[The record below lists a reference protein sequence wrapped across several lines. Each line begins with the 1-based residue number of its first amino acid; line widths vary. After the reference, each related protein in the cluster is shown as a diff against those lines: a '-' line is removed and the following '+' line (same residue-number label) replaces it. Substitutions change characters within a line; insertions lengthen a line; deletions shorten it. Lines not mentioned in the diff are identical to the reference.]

1 MWSRKWCESTQHSG
15 CGFIAVGKSGT
26 QIKLGL
32 SSVVLAFFFLTAVS
46 GCANKVLQIDKTTE
60 DSLKNEEFENAVQIV
75 IPEEAPAPPS
85 LEPAK
90 PQAVSKPQT
99 VAKPIV
105 RPSAPAK
112 NSTKSGP
119 PKVEKRQPDI
129 ESDLGFAGR
138 RPVKDPFRV
147 GEKVIHAVTYLK
159 MHAGNMKLEVGPFAQ
174 VNGKKAYNF
183 KTSITTTPFF
193 SRFYSVDDYVNVLVD
208 FETLIP
214 HLFRLHVRESA
225 QVKEAQMLFD
235 LDKNTAKYWEKKITE
250 KRGTQEKKL
259 EWDILPFSQNVF
271 STAFYMRNFQ
281 WATGQ
286 ENSFRVADDGKNL
299 VFKGKAIRREV
310 LETELGP
317 IPAIVLKPEII
328 LDGKFKPTGDIFI
341 WLSDDDRKFVLRIEA
356 SIKIGTLVSA
366 VTEIQKGAE

>member
-1 MWSRKWCESTQHSG
+1 
-15 CGFIAVGKSGT
+15 V
-26 QIKLGL
+26 GL
-32 SSVVLAFFFLTAVS
+32 SRVVLAFFFLTVS
-46 GCANKVLQIDKTTE
+46 SSCANKVLKIDKTAE
-60 DSLKNEEFENAVQIV
+60 ESLKNEEFEKAVQIV
-75 IPEEAPAPPS
+75 IPEEILAQPSFQPAKT
-85 LEPAK
+85 LPATK
-90 PQAVSKPQT
+90 PQAAVKP
-99 VAKPIV
+99 
-105 RPSAPAK
+105 
-112 NSTKSGP
+112 
-119 PKVEKRQPDI
+119 EKRSSPPTKEKSKAMPQRIERRQPEI
-129 ESDLGFAGR
+129 ECDLGFAGR
-138 RPVKDPFRV
+138 RPLKDPFRV
-147 GEKVIHAVTYLK
+147 GEKITHAVTYLK

-183 KTSITTTPFF
+183 KTSIATTPFF

-214 HLFRLHVRESA
+214 YVFRLHVRESS

-235 LDKNTAKYWEKKITE
+235 LEKNTAKYWEKKITD

-259 EWDILPFSQNVF
+259 EWEILPFSQNMF
-271 STAFYMRNFQ
+271 SIAFYIRNFQ

-341 WLSDDDRKFVLRIEA
+341 WLSDDDRKFILRIEA
-356 SIKIGTLVSA
+356 AIKIGKLVSA
-366 VTEIQKGAE
+366 VTEIQKGTE